1 MRSCLRILLILL
13 LWSPARAQTN
23 SALRDAE
30 LEIGEQTSLI
40 YTFQLPEKSRQLHFA
55 PRTGTIETLKQ
66 ANAGSLTSHQKGTL
80 EIIDKFRDSTF
91 QKGKQTVWIG
101 QYKVTAWDTGY
112 YVIPGPQL
120 VFNDSTYTFDPV
132 LIHITAPYAEAGK
145 DLYDIEESFSDFPDD
160 PFYWLRKNYGW
171 LIGGVA
177 LLLIAFILY
186 KRRSKT
192 PPVAPKQLTLRE
204 RTLLAIDAL
213 DAAKLWE
220 RGQIKEHHTELS
232 FLLRAYLG
240 ARYELNF
247 LEQTTFQTTALLHQ
261 QGLETDTIE
270 TIRVILD
277 QSDLVKFAKSAPTAL
292 AILKISALA
301 RQVVAETSPLE
312 LDHAD

>member
-1 MRSCLRILLILL
+1 MKSCLRILSILL
-13 LWSPARAQTN
+13 LWSPARTQTN

-30 LEIGEQTSLI
+30 LEIGEQTTLI
-40 YTFQLPEKSRQLHFA
+40 YTFRQPEKSGKPHFV
-55 PRTGTIETLKQ
+55 PRTGTIETMKQ

-80 EIIDKFRDSTF
+80 EIIGKFRDSTF
-91 QKGKQTVWIG
+91 QQGKQTVWIG
-101 QYKVTAWDTGY
+101 QYTVTAWDTGY
-112 YVIPGPQL
+112 YVVPGQQL
-120 VFNDSTYTFDPV
+120 IFNDSTYTFDPV

-171 LIGGVA
+171 LIGGA
-177 LLLIAFILY
+177 LLLLIPFIVY
-186 KRRSKT
+186 KRRRKT
-192 PPVAPKQLTLRE
+192 PPSAPKQLTLRE

-220 RGQIKEHHTELS
+220 RGQIKEHHIELS

-240 ARYELNF
+240 ARYALNF
-247 LEQTTFQTTALLHQ
+247 LEQTTFQTTALLQQ
-261 QGLETDTIE
+261 QGLEKDTVE
-270 TIRVILD
+270 TIRLILD
-277 QSDLVKFAKSAPTAL
+277 QSDLVKFAKSAPAEL

-312 LDHAD
+312 FDHAD